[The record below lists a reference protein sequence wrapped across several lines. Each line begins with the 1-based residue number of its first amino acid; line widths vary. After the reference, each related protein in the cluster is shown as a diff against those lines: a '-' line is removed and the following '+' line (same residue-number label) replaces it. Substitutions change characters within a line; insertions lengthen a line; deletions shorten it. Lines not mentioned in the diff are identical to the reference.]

1 MYRFIASVWE
11 TGFRLNRFGL
21 DTDLEGDN
29 VTFKVPISIL
39 KVGPTAPE
47 GLRKCP
53 NSLDSNFVL
62 SLIWD
67 WKIASHH
74 RFSNSHLMFFQITT
88 FCWIFVLWRCLCMV
102 FFGGWGGVHQLT
114 LGPARLSITSPQSS
128 FQHGTPGNKKDLL
141 FTPRCTIHFFGTFSE
156 VNEERL

>member
-39 KVGPTAPE
+39 KGGPTAPE

-62 SLIWD
+62 SLI
-67 WKIASHH
+67 
-74 RFSNSHLMFFQITT
+74 
-88 FCWIFVLWRCLCMV
+88 
-102 FFGGWGGVHQLT
+102 
-114 LGPARLSITSPQSS
+114 
-128 FQHGTPGNKKDLL
+128 
-141 FTPRCTIHFFGTFSE
+141 
-156 VNEERL
+156 